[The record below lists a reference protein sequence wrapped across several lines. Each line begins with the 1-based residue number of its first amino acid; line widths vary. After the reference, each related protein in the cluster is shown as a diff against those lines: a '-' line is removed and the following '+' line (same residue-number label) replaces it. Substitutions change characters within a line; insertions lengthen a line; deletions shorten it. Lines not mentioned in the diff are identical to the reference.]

1 MTIKLGINGFG
12 RIGRST
18 LRALSE
24 SGRKDVEVV
33 KLNCT
38 GPIESNV
45 HLFKYDTVHGR
56 FKGNVKF
63 DSKSINIG
71 RGKIE
76 IQSSRDPKELDW
88 SGIDVLLECTGKFN
102 SKEASMAH
110 IEQGAKSVLLSAPG
124 KNADKTIVYGVNHN
138 ELTKDDI
145 IVSNASC
152 TTNCL
157 APVAYILDREF
168 GIERGFM
175 TTIHAYTGDQPT
187 LDRMHKDLFRAR
199 AAAASMIPTT
209 TGAARAV
216 GIVLPQLKGKLDG
229 SAVRVP
235 TPNVSLV
242 DLKAII
248 KTKTNVETI
257 NAAMKE
263 ASEGELKGILGYNDE
278 PLVSVDYVHDSH
290 SSIFAAEQT
299 DLMNGNLV
307 RIMSWYDNEWGFS
320 YRMLDTA
327 AHMGKL
333 LN

>member
-1 MTIKLGINGFG
+1 MAIKLGINGFG

-33 KLNCT
+33 KMNCT

-56 FKGNVKF
+56 FQGNVKV
-63 DSKSINIG
+63 KGNSIDIG

-88 SGIDVLLECTGKFN
+88 SDIDVLLECTGKFN

-110 IEQGAKSVLLSAPG
+110 VERGAKRVLLSAPG
-124 KNADKTIVYGVNHN
+124 KNADKTIVYGVNHDV
-138 ELTKDDI
+138 LTKDDVV
-145 IVSNASC
+145 VSNASC

-157 APVAYILDREF
+157 APVAYVLDKEF

-216 GIVLPQLKGKLDG
+216 GIVLPQLAGKLDG

-257 NAAMKE
+257 NKAMKE
-263 ASEGELKGILGYNDE
+263 ASDGPLKGILGYNEE
-278 PLVSVDYVHDSH
+278 PLVSVDYVHDPH
-290 SSIFAAEQT
+290 SSIFASEQT

-307 RIMSWYDNEWGFS
+307 RIMAWYDNEWGFS
-320 YRMLDTA
+320 HRMLDTA
-327 AHMGKL
+327 SKMGKL
-333 LN
+333 IN

>member
-18 LRALSE
+18 LRALAE
-24 SGRKDVEVV
+24 SGRKDVEIV
-33 KLNCT
+33 KLNAT
-38 GPIESNV
+38 GPIESNA
-45 HLFKYDTVHGR
+45 HLFRYDTVHGR
-56 FKGNVKF
+56 FKGDVK
-63 DSKSINIG
+63 INGDTIDIG
-71 RGKIE
+71 RGPIKV
-76 IQSSRDPKELDW
+76 QSSRNIADLDW

-102 SKEASMAH
+102 SIEEATPH
-110 IEQGAKSVLLSAPG
+110 LKQGAKKVLLSAPG
-124 KNADKTIVYGVNHN
+124 KTAHKTVVYGVNHDV
-138 ELTKDDI
+138 LTKEDT

-157 APVAYILDREF
+157 APVAYVLDRVF

-175 TTIHAYTGDQPT
+175 TTIHSYTGDQPT

-216 GIVLPQLKGKLDG
+216 GIVLPRLKGRLDG

-242 DLKAII
+242 DLKAIL
-248 KTKTNVETI
+248 KTRTSVELI
-257 NAAMKE
+257 NAAMKK
-263 ASEGELKGILGYNDE
+263 AAEGELKDVLGYNTE
-278 PLVSVDYVHDSH
+278 PLVSVDYVHDPH

-299 DLMNGNLV
+299 DLMDGNLV
-307 RIMSWYDNEWGFS
+307 RIMAWYDNEWGFS

-327 AHMGKL
+327 AVMGKL
-333 LN
+333 K

>member
-18 LRALSE
+18 LRALAE
-24 SGRKDVEVV
+24 SGRKDVEIV
-33 KLNCT
+33 KLNAT
-38 GPIESNV
+38 GPIESNA
-45 HLFKYDTVHGR
+45 HLFRYDTVHGR
-56 FKGNVKF
+56 FKGDVK
-63 DSKSINIG
+63 INGDTIDIG
-71 RGKIE
+71 RGPIKV
-76 IQSSRDPKELDW
+76 QSSRNIADLDW

-102 SKEASMAH
+102 SIEEATPH
-110 IEQGAKSVLLSAPG
+110 LKQGAKKVLLSAPG
-124 KNADKTIVYGVNHN
+124 KTAHKTVVYGVNHDV
-138 ELTKDDI
+138 LTKEDT

-157 APVAYILDREF
+157 APVAYVLDREF

-175 TTIHAYTGDQPT
+175 TTIHSYTGDQPT

-216 GIVLPQLKGKLDG
+216 GIVLPRLKGRLDG

-242 DLKAII
+242 DLKAIL
-248 KTKTNVETI
+248 KTRTSVELI
-257 NAAMKE
+257 NEAMKK
-263 ASEGELKGILGYNDE
+263 AAEGELKGVLGYNTE
-278 PLVSVDYVHDSH
+278 PLVSVDYVHDPH

-299 DLMNGNLV
+299 DLMDGNLV
-307 RIMSWYDNEWGFS
+307 RIMAWYDNEWGFS

-327 AHMGKL
+327 AVMGKL
-333 LN
+333 K